1 MKKLITMLF
10 TMTIVISLTAQ
21 NNELNFNKTNN
32 YSKTYTYNSKTTKY
46 YVIAEVVDGDCV
58 QAGKSREEC
67 TSLKK
72 IYHYITGEVSF
83 STSSNEGSGN
93 FYVRIYNE
101 TQLRNLTSTY
111 GDGTVEK
118 RIIIE

>member
-46 YVIAEVVDGDCV
+46 YVIAEVVDWDCV
-58 QAGKSREEC
+58 SSVEKSIEDC

-72 IYHYITGEVSF
+72 IYHSITGERYF
-83 STSSNEGSGN
+83 LTSSNEVKRYSGN
-93 FYVRIYNE
+93 FYVR
-101 TQLRNLTSTY
+101 SK
-111 GDGTVEK
+111 K
-118 RIIIE
+118 RIKQ